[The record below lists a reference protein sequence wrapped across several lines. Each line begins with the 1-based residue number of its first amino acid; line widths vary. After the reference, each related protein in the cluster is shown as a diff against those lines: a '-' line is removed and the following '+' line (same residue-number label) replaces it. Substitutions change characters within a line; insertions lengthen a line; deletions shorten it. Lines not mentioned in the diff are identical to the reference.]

1 MMKYFVSLFAMV
13 LLVSSCNAD
22 TKNEQSTSGK
32 DVKLS
37 TTMDSVSYILGV
49 NMGTQ
54 LRQDSIMP
62 SIDAIAAGVKDALD
76 DKIKLND
83 SVRNTVIQS
92 FVAEMQKKQQA
103 KQQAELD
110 KQKALAPK
118 NLADG
123 QKFLEDNKAK
133 EGVKVTASGLQY
145 KIIKPG
151 SAKKPKPTDQVEVH
165 YKGTLIDGTTFD
177 SSYDRGEPAKFPLN
191 GVIPGWTEGLQLI
204 GEGGKVFLYI
214 PYTLAYG
221 EAGMGN
227 VIPPNSTLVFEV
239 ELIKIG
245 E

>member
-13 LLVSSCNAD
+13 LLVNSCNAD
-22 TKNEQSTSGK
+22 TKNEQATSGK
-32 DVKLS
+32 DVKLT

-49 NMGTQ
+49 NLGTQ
-54 LRQDSIMP
+54 LKQDEIVP
-62 SIDAIAAGVKDALD
+62 TIDAIAAGVKDALD
-76 DKIKLND
+76 GKIIIND
-83 SVRNTVIQS
+83 SIRNTVIQS
-92 FVAEMQKKQQA
+92 FVAELQKKQQS
-103 KQQAELD
+103 KQQADMD

-123 QKFLEDNKAK
+123 QKFLEENKSK
-133 EGVKVTASGLQY
+133 EGVKVTPSGLQY

-151 SAKKPKPTDQVEVH
+151 SAKKPKPTDQVTVH

-177 SSYDRGEPAKFPLN
+177 SSIDRGEPAKFPLN

-214 PYTLAYG
+214 PFNLAYG

-239 ELIKIG
+239 ELLKIG